1 LVAGNIKKDVNILG
15 VTGTYEG
22 SGGGGGGLQGYNLTV
37 HQSGSAGYGITIYH
51 PDGTS
56 QYVSMGEGYSN
67 TFQNVCYIR
76 ASVDANTGSDTIGD
90 GSYYFLLLSDS
101 TFYFYSGCIL
111 KGSLVSLWNGTKK
124 PIEKIT
130 YDDELLCWD
139 FDYGKYEKAK
149 PFWIKVGQTNTYYWI
164 NRFESGKVL
173 KTTGTVAGH
182 RFFDIDKGRFLYNT
196 ECLGDMCYTT
206 DGPDRL
212 LEAKYVEG
220 ECEFYNI
227 YTNYHMNLFANG
239 ILTGFRY
246 NNLYPIKDMKFIKDN
261 RPLRSREEFKSIPDS
276 WFYGMRCAEQTDSV
290 EEITKY
296 ALSREI
302 IKK

>member
-22 SGGGGGGLQGYNLTV
+22 SGGGGGGLQGYNVTFAD
-37 HQSGSAGYGITIYH
+37 SGSNGVTVTAYH

-56 QYVSMGEGYSN
+56 QSVSFWGGYSP
-67 TFQNVCYIR
+67 TISNVAYVNAYVEGHNSGGLNSGYYNILIL
-76 ASVDANTGSDTIGD
+76 GDT
-90 GSYYFLLLSDS
+90 LLGFD
-101 TFYFYSGCIL
+101 SGCIL
-111 KGSLVSLWNGTKK
+111 KGSLVNLWNGTTKK
-124 PIEKIT
+124 IEDIT
-130 YDDELLCWD
+130 YDDEILCWD
-139 FDYGKYEKAK
+139 FDNGKYSSAK
-149 PFWIKVGQTNTYYWI
+149 PFWIKKAQKNTFYWI
-164 NRFESGKVL
+164 NKFESGKEI

-182 RFFDIDKGRFLYNT
+182 RFFDIDKGKFLYNT
-196 ECLGDMCYTT
+196 ECVGNLCYTK

-246 NNLYPIKDMKFIKDN
+246 NNLYPIKDMKFVKDN
-261 RPLRSREEFKSIPDS
+261 RLLRNREEFKTIPDS